1 MITVRDR
8 ENEVNTCE
16 QTLRDFHE
24 SGEGYSFSVFATQSR
39 APLISSSSVNKRS
52 LSLHSDHFVYDFLNY

>member
-8 ENEVNTCE
+8 ENAVR
-16 QTLRDFHE
+16 QPFRDFHE

-39 APLISSSSVNKRS
+39 APLISSSSMNKRS
-52 LSLHSDHFVYDFLNY
+52 LPLHVTHFVYDFLNY

>member
-1 MITVRDR
+1 MITMRYH

-39 APLISSSSVNKRS
+39 APLISSSIVNKRS
-52 LSLHSDHFVYDFLNY
+52 LPLHMTHFVYDFLNY